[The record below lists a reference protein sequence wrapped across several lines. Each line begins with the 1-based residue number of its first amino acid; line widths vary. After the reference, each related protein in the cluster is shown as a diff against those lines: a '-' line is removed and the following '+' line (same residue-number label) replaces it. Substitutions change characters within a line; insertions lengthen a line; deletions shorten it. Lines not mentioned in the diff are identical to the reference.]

1 MTSSQHEAADTDG
14 GEESATTLVAELD
27 AAETEFERLRERVDE
42 YGVDALD
49 RVTGACE
56 QVDRLFERYEDRAT
70 DYDDFQGY
78 VEFQDTFVEFVADL
92 PEDLPA
98 RDAFEAADETFQRSR
113 LKEKH
118 FAQAREDLQPARDL
132 AQLYEDWQTA
142 RQRYSD
148 ARYAV
153 AQRLEAVEARIADL
167 EQTLEWGAADLD
179 APVERLR
186 DPIETY
192 DDAVRAAFT
201 DLRRD
206 APAHETLDTLAA
218 AADAPLL
225 EARRPPSRLLEYVH
239 DTEVGEESVTKL
251 LEYAGY
257 SNSKLGHYVDDPA
270 AFQRCVAA
278 NETYLDRLDA
288 DPLTVGWPPPTAA
301 ELRWWADAAESVVR
315 RFAPED
321 VVAALR
327 EVRELTHDA
336 DYDRLQEAAVAR
348 VELGERERERLR
360 NGDVEADLAA
370 AREAHDL
377 LDAALAE
384 HPPLEER

>member
-1 MTSSQHEAADTDG
+1 MTSTPSTAADEG
-14 GEESATTLVAELD
+14 GESATALVAELD
-27 AAETEFERLRERVDE
+27 EAEAEFERLRERVEE
-42 YGVDALD
+42 YGVESLD
-49 RVTGACE
+49 RVAGACE

-70 DYDDFQGY
+70 DYDDFEGY
-78 VEFQDTFVEFVADL
+78 VEFQDTFVDFVADL

-118 FAQAREDLQPARDL
+118 FAQAREDLQPAREL
-132 AQLYEDWQTA
+132 AQLYEDWQA
-142 RQRYSD
+142 VRRRYSD

-153 AQRLEAVEARIADL
+153 DRRLETVEERIADL
-167 EQTLEWGAADLD
+167 EQTLEYGAADLD

-186 DPIETY
+186 EPIEAY
-192 DDAVRAAFT
+192 DDAVREAFT

-206 APAHETLDTLAA
+206 APARETLDVLAA
-218 AADAPLL
+218 AADEPLL
-225 EARRPPSRLLEYVH
+225 DARRPPSRLLEYVR
-239 DTEVGEESVTKL
+239 DTEVGEESVAKL

-288 DPLTVGWPPPTAA
+288 DPLTVGWPPPAA
-301 ELRWWADAAESVVR
+301 EELRWWADAAESVVR
-315 RFAPED
+315 RFAPEE

-327 EVRELTHDA
+327 EVRALTHDA
-336 DYDRLQEAAVAR
+336 DYDRLQTAAVAR

-360 NGDVEADLAA
+360 EGDVEADLAA

-377 LDAALAE
+377 LDSALAE
-384 HPPLEER
+384 YPPLEDR

>member
-1 MTSSQHEAADTDG
+1 MADTTPGTTAADDD
-14 GEESATTLVAELD
+14 ERVESLIAELD
-27 AAETEFERLRERVDE
+27 AADTEFERLRERVDE

-70 DYDDFQGY
+70 DYDDFKGY
-78 VEFQDTFVEFVADL
+78 VEFQDTFVEFVAGL

-132 AQLYEDWQTA
+132 AQLYEDWQDA

-153 AQRLEAVEARIADL
+153 AQRLETVEKRIADL
-167 EQTLEWGAADLD
+167 EQTLEWGEADLS

-192 DDAVRAAFT
+192 DDAVREAFT

-206 APAHETLDTLAA
+206 APARETLDVLAA
-218 AADAPLL
+218 AADEPLL
-225 EARRPPSRLLEYVH
+225 DARRPPTRLLEYVH
-239 DTEVGEESVTKL
+239 DHEVGEESVTKL

-288 DPLTVGWPPPTAA
+288 EPLTVGWPPPAA
-301 ELRWWADAAESVVR
+301 TDLRWWADAAESVVR

-327 EVRELTHDA
+327 AVRELTHDA
-336 DYDRLQEAAVAR
+336 EYDRLQTAAVAR
-348 VELGERERERLR
+348 AELGERERERLR
-360 NGDVEADLAA
+360 SGDVERDLAG
-370 AREAHDL
+370 AREARDL
-377 LDAALAE
+377 LATALEE

>member
-1 MTSSQHEAADTDG
+1 MTSAPSATAGAD
-14 GEESATTLVAELD
+14 EESATALVADLD
-27 AAETEFERLRERVDE
+27 AAATEFERVRDRVAE

-49 RVTGACE
+49 RVAGACE

-70 DYDDFQGY
+70 DYDDFEGY
-78 VEFQDTFVEFVADL
+78 VEFQDTFVEFVEGL

-118 FAQAREDLQPARDL
+118 FDRAREQLQPARDL
-132 AQLYEDWQTA
+132 ADLYEEWQEV
-142 RQRYSD
+142 RRRYSD

-153 AQRLEAVEARIADL
+153 EHRLEAVEDRIDDL
-167 EQTLEWGAADLD
+167 EETLAYGEADLD

-192 DDAVRAAFT
+192 DDAVSEAFV
-201 DLRRD
+201 DLRRNE
-206 APAHETLDTLAA
+206 PARETLEVLAA
-218 AADAPLL
+218 AADEPLL
-225 EARRPPSRLLEYVH
+225 DARRPPSRLLEYVRES
-239 DTEVGEESVTKL
+239 DVGEESVTTL

-257 SNSKLGHYVDDPA
+257 SNSKLGHYVEDPA

-278 NETYLDRLDA
+278 NETYLTRLDA
-288 DPLTVGWPPPTAA
+288 EPLTVGWPPPPTTH
-301 ELRWWADAAESVVR
+301 LRWWADAAESVVR
-315 RFAPED
+315 RFAPAD

-327 EVRELTHDA
+327 EVRELTYDD
-336 DYDRLQEAAVAR
+336 DYERLQEAAVAR
-348 VELGERERERLR
+348 MELDETERERLR
-360 NGDVEADLAA
+360 NGAIEPDLEAARETRDLLAA
-370 AREAHDL
+370 ALE
-377 LDAALAE
+377 E